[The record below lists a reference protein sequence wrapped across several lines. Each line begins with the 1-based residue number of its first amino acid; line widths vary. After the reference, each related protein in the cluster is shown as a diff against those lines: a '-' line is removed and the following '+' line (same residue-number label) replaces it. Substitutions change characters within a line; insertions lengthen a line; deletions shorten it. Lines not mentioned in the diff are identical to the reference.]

1 MELSLLVDS
10 FKPENYVVNLR
21 VADAG
26 PFSVAYYFPILARS
40 FGE

>member
-1 MELSLLVDS
+1 VDS
-10 FKPENYVVNLR
+10 FKPENSVVNLR

-26 PFSVAYYFPILARS
+26 PFSAAYFPILARS